1 MTPESI
7 RSFIPKIS
15 SNLDLLTLLN
25 KVKRDLYGEKCHDF
39 SLKVMTYYCNPARAS
54 KGYKKFKIP
63 KKSGGFREIA
73 APQKSLLMIQE
84 CLNVIF
90 QALYEPSAIATGFLP
105 GKSVVDNAS
114 RHVGMN
120 YVFNTDIKD
129 FFPSIG
135 KGRIYKMLLLKR
147 YGFKPEIALTVA
159 GLCCM
164 KVVKKDPESGKRTVD
179 YVLPQGSPASP
190 ILTNMICQNLDRRL
204 NGLAKRFNVNC
215 SRYADD
221 ITFSSSHNV
230 YVKDGEFREELRRIL
245 EDQGFTMNEP
255 KTRLQRRSERQEVT
269 GVIVSDRVNVNRQY
283 VRDLQSILF
292 IWEKYGYETAFA
304 RFSRYYR
311 LTRPNNH
318 FGGKDFMRNVIHGKL
333 MYMKMVKGEN
343 DPVYQRLLAR
353 LAALCPPESSNRKE
367 AGVCELAYTIEK
379 FEKQYETTVDFKK
392 AGKQSKT
399 PGKLFA
405 TSRFNGNNIYIVI
418 SKNCQEA
425 IEKLLDGTDEAASE
439 KIRKKF
445 FMVMKRR
452 KNGNPYWVIMKSN
465 PKTAAAIKSSVKE
478 ISLDDLFAAAQE
490 TSAVEADVKVE
501 ATNQAGDKAPAK
513 GDSTPDTQS
522 IDAVLSQFL
531 DSNYDLSILEK
542 WDKTRNS

>member
-1 MTPESI
+1 MTPEAI
-7 RSFIPKIS
+7 RQYIPKIS

-25 KVKRDLYGEKCHDF
+25 KVKRDLYGERCHDF
-39 SLKVMTYYCNPARAS
+39 SLKLLTYYCHPDRAV
-54 KGYKKFKIP
+54 KGYKRFRIP

-90 QALYEPSAIATGFLP
+90 QALYEPSPVATGFLP
-105 GKSVVDNAS
+105 GMSVVDNAS

-135 KGRIYKMLLLKR
+135 KGRIYKLLLLKR
-147 YGFKPEIALTVA
+147 YGFNPDIAMRIA

-164 KVVKKDPESGKRTVD
+164 KVVKKDPKTGEKHVD

-230 YVKDGEFREELRRIL
+230 YSRGGEFRGELKRII
-245 EDQGFTMNEP
+245 EGQGFTMNEP
-255 KTRLQRRSERQEVT
+255 KTRLQRKSERQEVT

-283 VRDLQSILF
+283 VRDLQSILY
-292 IWEKYGYETAFA
+292 IWERYGYDTAFA
-304 RFSRYYR
+304 RFSSHYR
-311 LTRPNNH
+311 QTRPNNH
-318 FGGKDFMRNVIHGKL
+318 FGGKDFMEHVIHGKL
-333 MYMKMVKGEN
+333 MYMKMVKGED
-343 DPVYQRLLAR
+343 DPVYQKLLAR
-353 LAALCPPESSNRKE
+353 LTALCPPKTSNRKE
-367 AGVCELAYTIEK
+367 SSACELAYTIDK
-379 FEKQYETTVDFKK
+379 FEKQYETTLEFKK
-392 AGKQSKT
+392 ADEKSKT

-405 TSRFNGNNIYIVI
+405 TSRFNGRNIYIVI

-425 IEKLLDGTDEAASE
+425 IGKVLDGTDNEAAES
-439 KIRKKF
+439 IRKKF
-445 FMVMKRR
+445 FMVMKRH
-452 KNGNPYWVIMKSN
+452 KNGKPYWVIMKSS
-465 PKTAAAIKSSVKE
+465 PKIAAACKDAAPLG
-478 ISLDDLFAAAQE
+478 SLDDLMEAAQAAEAE
-490 TSAVEADVKVE
+490 TRTENKVQE
-501 ATNQAGDKAPAK
+501 NTGTPAEN
-513 GDSTPDTQS
+513 GSTTESQS
-522 IDAVLSQFL
+522 IDAVLKQFL
-531 DSNYDLSILEK
+531 DKNCDLSILEQ

>member
-179 YVLPQGSPASP
+179 YVLLQGSPASP

-230 YVKDGEFREELRRIL
+230 YAKDGEFREELRRIL
-245 EDQGFTMNEP
+245 EDQGFAMNEL

-283 VRDLQSILF
+283 VHDLQSILF

-333 MYMKMVKGEN
+333 MYMKMVKGED

-353 LAALCPPESSNRKE
+353 LSALCPPESSNRKE
-367 AGVCELAYTIEK
+367 AGICELAYTIEK

-392 AGKQSKT
+392 AGEQSKT

-405 TSRFNGNNIYIVI
+405 TSRFNGRNIYIVI

-501 ATNQAGDKAPAK
+501 ATNQAGDEAPAK
-513 GDSTPDTQS
+513 GGSTPDTQS

-531 DSNYDLSILEK
+531 DSNYDLSILEQL
-542 WDKTRNS
+542 DKTRNS

>member
-1 MTPESI
+1 
-7 RSFIPKIS
+7 
-15 SNLDLLTLLN
+15 
-25 KVKRDLYGEKCHDF
+25 
-39 SLKVMTYYCNPARAS
+39 
-54 KGYKKFKIP
+54 
-63 KKSGGFREIA
+63 
-73 APQKSLLMIQE
+73 
-84 CLNVIF
+84 
-90 QALYEPSAIATGFLP
+90 
-105 GKSVVDNAS
+105 
-114 RHVGMN
+114 
-120 YVFNTDIKD
+120 
-129 FFPSIG
+129 
-135 KGRIYKMLLLKR
+135 
-147 YGFKPEIALTVA
+147 
-159 GLCCM
+159 
-164 KVVKKDPESGKRTVD
+164 
-179 YVLPQGSPASP
+179 
-190 ILTNMICQNLDRRL
+190 
-204 NGLAKRFNVNC
+204 
-215 SRYADD
+215 
-221 ITFSSSHNV
+221 
-230 YVKDGEFREELRRIL
+230 
-245 EDQGFTMNEP
+245 MNEP

-333 MYMKMVKGEN
+333 MYMKMVKGED

-353 LAALCPPESSNRKE
+353 LSALCPPESSNRKE
-367 AGVCELAYTIEK
+367 AGICELAYTIEK

-392 AGKQSKT
+392 AGEQSKT

-405 TSRFNGNNIYIVI
+405 TSRFNGRNIYIVI

-501 ATNQAGDKAPAK
+501 ATNQAGDEAPAK
-513 GDSTPDTQS
+513 GGSTPDTQS

-531 DSNYDLSILEK
+531 DSNYDLSILEQ

>member
-105 GKSVVDNAS
+105 GKSVVDNAF

-120 YVFNTDIKD
+120 YVLNTDIKD

-230 YVKDGEFREELRRIL
+230 YAKDGEFREELRRIL
-245 EDQGFTMNEP
+245 
-255 KTRLQRRSERQEVT
+255 
-269 GVIVSDRVNVNRQY
+269 
-283 VRDLQSILF
+283 
-292 IWEKYGYETAFA
+292 
-304 RFSRYYR
+304 
-311 LTRPNNH
+311 
-318 FGGKDFMRNVIHGKL
+318 
-333 MYMKMVKGEN
+333 
-343 DPVYQRLLAR
+343 
-353 LAALCPPESSNRKE
+353 
-367 AGVCELAYTIEK
+367 
-379 FEKQYETTVDFKK
+379 
-392 AGKQSKT
+392 
-399 PGKLFA
+399 
-405 TSRFNGNNIYIVI
+405 
-418 SKNCQEA
+418 
-425 IEKLLDGTDEAASE
+425 
-439 KIRKKF
+439 
-445 FMVMKRR
+445 
-452 KNGNPYWVIMKSN
+452 
-465 PKTAAAIKSSVKE
+465 
-478 ISLDDLFAAAQE
+478 
-490 TSAVEADVKVE
+490 
-501 ATNQAGDKAPAK
+501 
-513 GDSTPDTQS
+513 
-522 IDAVLSQFL
+522 
-531 DSNYDLSILEK
+531 
-542 WDKTRNS
+542 